1 MLQGAEP
8 GTLQEK
14 RIQLLLL
21 KTQKKRRKKHGHTV
35 GRKLY
40 CQYT

>member
-14 RIQLLLL
+14 RIGYNYSYS
-21 KTQKKRRKKHGHTV
+21 KPKKEKKKHGHTV
-35 GRKLY
+35 GLKLY
-40 CQYT
+40 C